1 MCSPNGI
8 MGIIAKQS
16 IKGALAN
23 YLGVLIGAVTTFF
36 VVTDLLTQEEIGLTR
51 VMVDAAMLFA
61 GLAQLGTNASILRFY
76 PRFHTPDRP
85 ELRDHGFFG
94 WTLILPFF
102 GFAILAVL
110 FFVFKDNIV
119 AYYADDAPL
128 LVDYASLLLPLT
140 FFVLY
145 MTVFETNASVLLHIA
160 LPKFV
165 REVVIRVLNL
175 TAYLLYGYRLISL
188 DLFVILFCSSYAVA
202 MLVNF
207 FYLLSLGRISFR
219 PDWHFVSRSLL
230 REVGVYTLFM
240 TATVLAGNIKL
251 FNSIFIA
258 RESLAAA
265 GIYTIACYIAN
276 VVEIPYRS
284 LGAISSPIIS
294 QAVADGNIAEV
305 NRLVK
310 QVSLHQLLV
319 ACMLLFF
326 IWINLTP
333 LFSVIPNG
341 ADYVSGMGVVLFLGM
356 ANILNSTLSIS
367 TNILNFSKYYA
378 FSLLF
383 ISLLTATAILL
394 NVWLIPL
401 WGVTGSACATLA
413 AYVVYFTPLL
423 TLLWVRMRVSL
434 YCRKQLWVLLL
445 TLAMFGAD
453 MLWQWAVSPLF
464 AQLGTGLGIVLLQ
477 ALLRTAFFGVVVV
490 VAVSRMDI
498 SPEVNRILGS
508 LRLGTRRG
516 KE

>member
-1 MCSPNGI
+1 
-8 MGIIAKQS
+8 MGIVVRQS
-16 IKGALAN
+16 IKGTIMN
-23 YLGVLIGAVTTFF
+23 YIGVAVGFITTFF
-36 VVTDLLTQEEIGLTR
+36 VMTKYLTQEEIGLTR

-305 NRLVK
+305 NRLGK

-341 ADYVSGMGVVLFLGM
+341 ADYVSGIGVVLFLGM

-434 YCRKQLWVLLL
+434 FSRKQLWVLLL
-445 TLAMFGAD
+445 TLALFGAD

-477 ALLRTAFFGVVVV
+477 ALLRTAFFGVVAV

>member
-102 GFAILAVL
+102 GFAILTVL

-305 NRLVK
+305 NRLGK

-434 YCRKQLWVLLL
+434 FCRKQLWVLLL
-445 TLAMFGAD
+445 TLALFGAD

-477 ALLRTAFFGVVVV
+477 ALLRTAFFGVVAV

>member
-1 MCSPNGI
+1 
-8 MGIIAKQS
+8 MGVIAKQS

-76 PRFHTPDRP
+76 PRFKDP
-85 ELRDHGFFG
+85 EHRDHGFFG
-94 WTLILPFF
+94 WTLILPFI
-102 GFAILAVL
+102 GFTVIAVL
-110 FFVFKDNIV
+110 FFVFKADIV
-119 AYYADDAPL
+119 AYYAKDAPM
-128 LVDYASLLLPLT
+128 LVDYVYLLLPLT

-165 REVVIRVLNL
+165 REVVIRLLNL
-175 TAYLLYGYRLISL
+175 AAYLLYGHHVISL
-188 DLFVILFCSSYAVA
+188 DLFVILFCSSWAVA
-202 MLVNF
+202 TLINF

-219 PDWHFVSRSLL
+219 LDWQFVDKGLL

-251 FNSIFIA
+251 FNSLF
-258 RESLAAA
+258 LAKEGLKLA

-294 QAVADGNIAEV
+294 QAVADGDTAEV
-305 NRLVK
+305 NCLGQ

-333 LFSVIPNG
+333 LFAIIPNG
-341 ADYVSGMGVVLFLGM
+341 EQYVSGMGVVLFLGI
-356 ANILNSTLSIS
+356 ANILNSTLCIA
-367 TNILNFSKYYA
+367 TNILNFSKHYSY
-378 FSLLF
+378 SLLF
-383 ISLLTATAILL
+383 ISLLTAAAIGL
-394 NVWLIPL
+394 NLWLIPL
-401 WGVTGSACATLA
+401 LGVTGSACATLL
-413 AYVVYFTPLL
+413 AYIIYFVPLL
-423 TLLWVRMRVSL
+423 TLLWSKLRITLFS
-434 YCRKQLWVLLL
+434 RKQLWVVLF
-445 TLAMFGAD
+445 TLALFGLNG
-453 MLWQWAVSPLF
+453 LWDWLLSPLF
-464 AQLGTGLGIVLLQ
+464 APVGSGLAIVLIQ
-477 ALLRTAFFGVVVV
+477 AVVRTLLFA
-490 VAVSRMDI
+490 AIAYMAIARMHI
-498 SPEVNRILGS
+498 SPEVDKL
-508 LRLGTRRG
+508 LRLKT
-516 KE
+516 KQ

>member
-1 MCSPNGI
+1 
-8 MGIIAKQS
+8 MGVIAKQS
-16 IKGALAN
+16 IKGASAN
-23 YLGVLIGAVTTFF
+23 YLGVLIGAITTFF

-61 GLAQLGTNASILRFY
+61 GLAQLGTNASIVRFY
-76 PRFHTPDRP
+76 PRFRTADRP

-94 WTLILPFF
+94 WTLMLPLL
-102 GFAILAVL
+102 GFTVIATL
-110 FFVFKDNIV
+110 FFIFKNQIV
-119 AYYADDAPL
+119 AYYSQEAPL
-128 LVDYASLLLPLT
+128 LTNYVSLLLPLT

-160 LPKFV
+160 VPKFV

-175 TAYLLYGYRLISL
+175 IAYLLYGHRVISL

-202 MLVNF
+202 TLVNF
-207 FYLLSLGRISFR
+207 LYLLSLGRISFR
-219 PDWHFVSRSLL
+219 PDWHFMNHNLL

-258 RESLAAA
+258 KTSLAAA

-294 QAVADGNIAEV
+294 QAVADGNTQEV
-305 NRLVK
+305 NRLGQ

-326 IWINLTP
+326 IWINLEP
-333 LFSVIPNG
+333 LFAVIPNG
-341 ADYVSGMGVVLFLGM
+341 ADYVGGMWVVLVLGM
-356 ANILNSTLSIS
+356 ANVLNSTLSIA
-367 TNILNFSKYYA
+367 TNILNFSKHFA

-383 ISLLTATAILL
+383 ISLLTAAAIGL

-401 WGVTGSACATLA
+401 LGVTGSACATLG
-413 AYVVYFTPLL
+413 AYVVYYVPLL
-423 TLLWVRMRVSL
+423 TLLWRRMGVTLFS
-434 YCRKQLWVLLL
+434 RKQGTVVLL
-445 TLAMFGAD
+445 TLGLFALNG
-453 MLWQWAVSPLF
+453 LWGWAVSPLF
-464 AQLGTGLGIVLLQ
+464 NLMGSGLWVVVLQ
-477 ALLRTAFFGVVVV
+477 AVVRTAAFAV
-490 VAVSRMDI
+490 VAVAAVRRMNV
-498 SPEVNRILGS
+498 SAEVNS
-508 LRLGTRRG
+508 LLAKIPFLPKR
-516 KE
+516 

>member
-305 NRLVK
+305 NRLGK

-434 YCRKQLWVLLL
+434 FSRKQLWVLLL
-445 TLAMFGAD
+445 TLALFGAD

>member
-1 MCSPNGI
+1 

-110 FFVFKDNIV
+110 FFVCKDTVV
-119 AYYADDAPL
+119 AYYAGAAPL
-128 LVDYASLLLPLT
+128 LGDYASLLLPLT

-207 FYLLSLGRISFR
+207 FCLLSLGRISFR

-305 NRLVK
+305 NRLGR

-341 ADYVSGMGVVLFLGM
+341 QDYVSGMGVVLFLGM

-434 YCRKQLWVLLL
+434 FSRKQLWVLLL
-445 TLAMFGAD
+445 TLALFGAD

-477 ALLRTAFFGVVVV
+477 ALLRTAFFGVVAV

>member
-1 MCSPNGI
+1 
-8 MGIIAKQS
+8 MGVIAKQS

-76 PRFHTPDRP
+76 PRFKDP
-85 ELRDHGFFG
+85 EHKDHGFFG
-94 WTLILPFF
+94 WTLILPFV
-102 GFAILAVL
+102 GFTLIAVL
-110 FFVFKDNIV
+110 FFLFKAEIV
-119 AYYADDAPL
+119 AYYSQDAPL
-128 LVDYASLLLPLT
+128 LVDYVYLLLPLT

-165 REVVIRVLNL
+165 REVVIRLLNL
-175 TAYLLYGYRLISL
+175 AAYLLYGHHVITL

-202 MLVNF
+202 TLVNF
-207 FYLLSLGRISFR
+207 LYLLSLGRISFR
-219 PDWHFVSRSLL
+219 LDWQFVDKGLL

-251 FNSIFIA
+251 FNSLF
-258 RESLAAA
+258 LAKEGLKLA

-294 QAVADGNIAEV
+294 QAVAQGDTAEV
-305 NRLVK
+305 NRLGQ

-326 IWINLTP
+326 IWINLSP
-333 LFSVIPNG
+333 LFAVIPNG
-341 ADYVSGMGVVLFLGM
+341 EQYVSGMWVVLFLGV

-367 TNILNFSKYYA
+367 TNILNFSKHYA

-383 ISLLTATAILL
+383 ISLLTAAAIGFNLL
-394 NVWLIPL
+394 LIPPL
-401 WGVTGSACATLA
+401 GVTGSACATLF
-413 AYVVYFTPLL
+413 AYIVYFAPLL
-423 TLLWVRMRVSL
+423 LLLRRRLGVTLFS
-434 YCRKQLWVLLL
+434 RKQLWVLLF
-445 TLAMFGAD
+445 TLLLFGLNQ
-453 MLWQWAVSPLF
+453 LWGWLLSPLF
-464 AQLGTGLGIVLLQ
+464 ARMGTGLAVVLLE
-477 ALLRTAFFGVVVV
+477 ALLRTVGFLV
-490 VAVSRMDI
+490 VAYVGISRMHI
-498 SPEVNRILGS
+498 SPEVDGILKFK
-508 LRLGTRRG
+508 T
-516 KE
+516 K

>member
-305 NRLVK
+305 NRLGK

-341 ADYVSGMGVVLFLGM
+341 ADYVSGIGVVLFLGM

-367 TNILNFSKYYA
+367 TNSRNFS
-378 FSLLF
+378 
-383 ISLLTATAILL
+383 
-394 NVWLIPL
+394 
-401 WGVTGSACATLA
+401 
-413 AYVVYFTPLL
+413 
-423 TLLWVRMRVSL
+423 
-434 YCRKQLWVLLL
+434 
-445 TLAMFGAD
+445 
-453 MLWQWAVSPLF
+453 
-464 AQLGTGLGIVLLQ
+464 
-477 ALLRTAFFGVVVV
+477 
-490 VAVSRMDI
+490 
-498 SPEVNRILGS
+498 
-508 LRLGTRRG
+508 
-516 KE
+516 

>member
-1 MCSPNGI
+1 

-76 PRFHTPDRP
+76 PRFRTAENPG
-85 ELRDHGFFG
+85 LRDHGFFG
-94 WTLILPFF
+94 WTLILPFL
-102 GFAILAVL
+102 GFTLLAVL
-110 FFVFKDNIV
+110 FFLFKDNIV

-128 LVDYASLLLPLT
+128 LVDYAYLLLPLT

-175 TAYLLYGYRLISL
+175 TAYLLYGYRIISL

-202 MLVNF
+202 MLINF

-219 PDWHFVSRSLL
+219 PDWHFVSRSLF

-258 RESLAAA
+258 RQSLAAA
-265 GIYTIACYIAN
+265 GIYTIASYIAN

-294 QAVADGNIAEV
+294 QAVSDGNVDEV
-305 NRLVK
+305 NRLGK

-383 ISLLTATAILL
+383 ISMLTATAIAL
-394 NVWLIPL
+394 NLWLIPL
-401 WGVTGSACATLA
+401 WGVAGSACATLV
-413 AYVVYFTPLL
+413 AYVVYFAPLL

-434 YCRKQLWVLLL
+434 FSRKQLWVLLF
-445 TLAMFGAD
+445 TLALFATNL
-453 MLWQWAVSPLF
+453 LWQWTLSPLF
-464 AQLGTGLGIVLLQ
+464 ARLGHGLGVVLLQ
-477 ALLRTAFFGVVVV
+477 ALLRTGFFAFIAVWVVG
-490 VAVSRMDI
+490 RMDV
-498 SPEVNRILGS
+498 SPEVNRLLS
-508 LRLGTRRG
+508 RLPFGPRRG
-516 KE
+516 GR

>member
-1 MCSPNGI
+1 
-8 MGIIAKQS
+8 MGTMGVIAKQS

-76 PRFHTPDRP
+76 PRFRTPERP

-94 WTLILPFF
+94 WTLLLPLV
-102 GFAILAVL
+102 GFSVLAVL
-110 FFVFKDNIV
+110 FFVFRGSIV
-119 AYYADDAPL
+119 DYYAEDAPL
-128 LVDYASLLLPLT
+128 LVDYAYLLLPLT

-165 REVVIRVLNL
+165 REVVVRVLNL
-175 TAYLLYGYRLISL
+175 TAYLLYGYRVVTL
-188 DLFVILFCSSYAVA
+188 DVFVVLFCSSYAVA
-202 MLVNF
+202 ALVDF

-219 PDWHFVSRSLL
+219 PDWKFVGGALL

-258 RESLAAA
+258 KESLAAA

-294 QAVADGNIAEV
+294 NAVAAGDIAEV
-305 NRLVK
+305 NRLGR

-326 IWINLTP
+326 IWINLPP
-333 LFSVIPNG
+333 LFALIPNG
-341 ADYVSGMGVVLFLGM
+341 ADYVSGMGVVLFLGI
-356 ANILNSTLSIS
+356 ANILNSTLSIA
-367 TNILNFSKYYA
+367 TNILNFSKHFA

-383 ISLLTATAILL
+383 ISLLTAAAIGL
-394 NVWLIPL
+394 NLWFIPM
-401 WGVTGSACATLA
+401 WGVTGSACATLL
-413 AYVVYFTPLL
+413 AYVVYYTPLL
-423 TLLWVRMRVSL
+423 ALLWVKMGVGLFS
-434 YCRKQLWVLLL
+434 RKQVWVLLFTAAL
-445 TLAMFGAD
+445 FGLNC
-453 MLWQWAVSPLF
+453 LWDWLVSSLF
-464 AQLGTGLGIVLLQ
+464 GLLGDSLWVMVLQ
-477 ALLRTAFFGVVVV
+477 AAVRTGCFAVIA
-490 VAVSRMDI
+490 VAGIARMDV
-498 SPEVNRILGS
+498 SAEVNALIGRIPLV
-508 LRLGTRRG
+508 G
-516 KE
+516 KKR

>member
-61 GLAQLGTNASILRFY
+61 GLAQSGTNASILRFY

-94 WTLILPFF
+94 WTLILPFL
-102 GFAILAVL
+102 GFAVLAVL

-175 TAYLLYGYRLISL
+175 TAYLLYGYRIISL

-202 MLVNF
+202 MFVNF

-219 PDWHFVSRSLL
+219 PDWHFVSRPLL

-294 QAVADGNIAEV
+294 QAVAEGNIAEV
-305 NRLVK
+305 NRLGK

-341 ADYVSGMGVVLFLGM
+341 ADYVSGMGVVIFLGM

-413 AYVVYFTPLL
+413 AYFVYFTPLL

-434 YCRKQLWVLLL
+434 FCRKQLWVLLL
-445 TLAMFGAD
+445 TLALFGAD
-453 MLWQWAVSPLF
+453 LLWQWAVLPLF

-477 ALLRTAFFGVVVV
+477 ALLRTVVFGVVAV

-498 SPEVNRILGS
+498 SPEVNKILGS

>member
-1 MCSPNGI
+1 

-305 NRLVK
+305 NRLGK

-434 YCRKQLWVLLL
+434 FSRKQLWVLLL
-445 TLAMFGAD
+445 TLALFGAD

-477 ALLRTAFFGVVVV
+477 ALLRTAFFGVVAV